1 MTHLNPNAPLPP
13 PGTGPPLGWPE
24 AVVTIVVVAAV
35 VVLILAGELPASAL
49 TLALPIPI
57 SRK

>member
-1 MTHLNPNAPLPP
+1 LS
-13 PGTGPPLGWPE
+13 WPE

-35 VVLILAGELPASAL
+35 VVLIVAGVLPASAL
-49 TLALPIPI
+49 TLALPILI